1 MMTFRSSAPSPTMTC
16 FSKSCVSGRENF
28 TPASSIAIALAS
40 AGPIQIGRTRWPSF
54 SCRITT
60 GVFVV
65 RSNPRWATRTCS
77 MFAPFPAIRCPY
89 PRTRDTCVATG
100 SAYRS
105 RRPSPGASGDGRRDR
120 YADPVAT
127 QVSRVLGYGHLMAGN
142 GANMLQVRVAH
153 LGLDRTTNTPVV
165 ILQENDGQRVL
176 PIWIGPAEA
185 SAIAMELA
193 GVKFSRPLTHDLLKQ
208 VIVGLGAELRKV
220 IITQVKDNTYFAE
233 LHIYRGDTVI
243 QIDARPSDSIALAL
257 RLKAPILTSETLLEL
272 TSIDTSEGAIQPGGG
287 SPLDADTLKSYLQN
301 LDPED
306 FGKFTP

>member
-1 MMTFRSSAPSPTMTC
+1 MS
-16 FSKSCVSGRENF
+16 
-28 TPASSIAIALAS
+28 
-40 AGPIQIGRTRWPSF
+40 
-54 SCRITT
+54 
-60 GVFVV
+60 
-65 RSNPRWATRTCS
+65 
-77 MFAPFPAIRCPY
+77 
-89 PRTRDTCVATG
+89 
-100 SAYRS
+100 
-105 RRPSPGASGDGRRDR
+105 ASGG
-120 YADPVAT
+120 
-127 QVSRVLGYGHLMAGN
+127 G
-142 GANMLQVRVAH
+142 MLQVRVAH

-272 TSIDTSEGAIQPGGG
+272 TSVDTSEGTIQPGAGG
-287 SPLDADTLKSYLQN
+287 TPLDADTLKSYLQN